1 MTGYPHRIGR
11 GRGLENPHALVRGY
25 KAAASATAYSLRHA
39 QTLTPVKCDTSQVEE
54 WILRHG
60 LAVDAEL

>member
-1 MTGYPHRIGR
+1 MRWSEAIKR
-11 GRGLENPHALVRGY
+11 
-25 KAAASATAYSLRHA
+25 AASATAYILRHA